1 MTKDSKIQTSVEN
14 SDKASHLEGVQNA
27 GSAEVLVSEQRRRWA
42 KLGLGAPIVMTLA
55 SRPVLAA
62 QCLSNMMSGNLSN
75 PDRGNCSKG
84 WSPGGWGLPGGQ
96 IHIYSTPGSWT
107 AIGLLYGNLTPNA
120 NPNQYDSYT
129 GGATLANVPSAL
141 NQNGLAS
148 TKLLREILVIT
159 PDNYQLTRHLVCAYL
174 NAKLSALPGSTFHYI
189 LTVQQVLDLASGV
202 IAVPQGYS
210 GLQAFLGS
218 TWV

>member
-1 MTKDSKIQTSVEN
+1 MTKDSKIQTPVDF
-14 SDKASHLEGVQNA
+14 DKTSHLQAVQ
-27 GSAEVLVSEQRRRWA
+27 SASPTEVLVSAQRRKWA
-42 KLGLGAPIVMTLA
+42 KLGVGAPIVMTLA
-55 SRPVLAA
+55 SRPVLAG

-96 IHIYSTPGSWT
+96 IHIYSTPGCWA

-129 GGATLANVPSAL
+129 GGATLAIVPSAL
-141 NQNGLAS
+141 NKNNLPT

-159 PDNYQLTRHLVCAYL
+159 PANYQLTRHLVCAYL

-189 LTVQQVLDLASGV
+189 LTVQQVVDLASGV
-202 IAVPQGYS
+202 ISLPPGYND
-210 GLQAFLGS
+210 LQTFLGS